1 MVEAETEALT
11 TVNASVFEWNVVASM
26 GKTDV
31 TGVTRRD
38 DWVGLGFI
46 GLVGETES
54 VERTYETFVW

>member
-11 TVNASVFEWNVVASM
+11 VVVSV

-46 GLVGETES
+46 VLVGEAES